1 MYFVAC
7 RVGLGKLVLIQS
19 DGLIQSNSMKNGVEK
34 SQVFKVVLIERIL
47 ILLGSEMGLMK
58 LPDELP
64 N

>member
-34 SQVFKVVLIERIL
+34 SQVFK
-47 ILLGSEMGLMK
+47 GSV
-58 LPDELP
+58 D
-64 N
+64 